1 MNLFFSLKPMYL
13 HIDVKIHKWNNEEK
27 KMKKYMKGE
36 KNQKSVSL
44 ARDTQLAN

>member
-1 MNLFFSLKPMYL
+1 MYL
-13 HIDVKIHKWNNEEK
+13 HIDVEIHKWNNEEK
-27 KMKKYMKGE
+27 KMKKYTKGE